1 MTRLIT
7 ILYNCFNKMS
17 SKEKEEVQ
25 TEEWLEDDEPGQLAI
40 DAFQDEESVVI
51 KAPIAGVGLEDVEIS
66 ITDEVVTIKGVRHPT
81 PEVARENYFIQ
92 ECYWGAFTRSYILPV
107 SVDAAK
113 AEATLKDG
121 ILTVRIPKQ
130 ERAKTRVL
138 KVEVG

>member
-7 ILYNCFNKMS
+7 ILYNCFIKMS